1 MYSVALVQNQSEM
14 SHYGYADMRPMLEE
28 FGYKIKLYTAQNINN
43 LSSDLN
49 RLKFDGIVLATN
61 ALNDKTI
68 REIFYS
74 ESFKSS
80 FTQFIKKGRGCLI
93 LHQLRIAQEK
103 ERLSFLPSELNK
115 ILPKERKKGERAI
128 QGNLKLTSIGK
139 KNVCFL
145 YPNIINISEIKKQC
159 ITFKGLKGIYWHY
172 WDNVENSDWD
182 VLLYDTDSDGFE
194 RALVINSKEFEGYRI
209 VLSSLALDWQK
220 QKKLLQ
226 NILIYTI
233 EGRHNTAI
241 LKNSKKTITGF
252 EYFIESLNAQKYP
265 FRIYEIDQTL
275 EDFITNVENGIH
287 KIVLFGPSVQ
297 QESIDKKYGHIL
309 KQNVEKGNIKLINV
323 VVENTDLKKFY
334 ISGSERYALRLL
346 NGLELDI
353 QRELIKG
360 YIDGSFWSSVESLQI
375 MDALKSYLI
384 SRYDTDAIKHVLE
397 KAKLHDHDG
406 SYDEVF
412 GVSCA
417 LLWLRATYLGTTHK
431 DTQRTLR
438 WIRQNISDYED
449 REKALAY
456 STLLSIGEA
465 NKEEEKSLKNLLF
478 SLKNKIEFSS
488 EIDLIVYLKAAVLI
502 NCEEIIFPLIDRL
515 EKIQKYGYWVDLAT
529 TASAVN
535 TLLDSLDLLKRE
547 KYGQD
552 TLRSKVEPMIFKS
565 IIYIQNSKGEIHG
578 ETNNITYP
586 WDNKA
591 STSLKCIQ
599 AWLKFEELI
608 DFPVHE
614 LIEALKSYSS
624 IEVVSSTNKNSLIIL
639 DELRTDNK
647 KLAQKNMEL
656 VQEREKDLLQI
667 EKSKRVLRLNK
678 YLWVF
683 AFANLYIL
691 MSIVSYSLIIGTNT
705 PISNIFLDV
714 FARGWPFHL
723 MFLTFIVSVFGL
735 VSRWKRTDEE
745 VS

>member
-297 QESIDKKYGHIL
+297 QES
-309 KQNVEKGNIKLINV
+309 
-323 VVENTDLKKFY
+323 
-334 ISGSERYALRLL
+334 
-346 NGLELDI
+346 
-353 QRELIKG
+353 
-360 YIDGSFWSSVESLQI
+360 
-375 MDALKSYLI
+375 
-384 SRYDTDAIKHVLE
+384 
-397 KAKLHDHDG
+397 
-406 SYDEVF
+406 
-412 GVSCA
+412 
-417 LLWLRATYLGTTHK
+417 
-431 DTQRTLR
+431 
-438 WIRQNISDYED
+438 
-449 REKALAY
+449 
-456 STLLSIGEA
+456 
-465 NKEEEKSLKNLLF
+465 
-478 SLKNKIEFSS
+478 
-488 EIDLIVYLKAAVLI
+488 
-502 NCEEIIFPLIDRL
+502 
-515 EKIQKYGYWVDLAT
+515 
-529 TASAVN
+529 
-535 TLLDSLDLLKRE
+535 
-547 KYGQD
+547 
-552 TLRSKVEPMIFKS
+552 
-565 IIYIQNSKGEIHG
+565 
-578 ETNNITYP
+578 
-586 WDNKA
+586 
-591 STSLKCIQ
+591 
-599 AWLKFEELI
+599 
-608 DFPVHE
+608 
-614 LIEALKSYSS
+614 
-624 IEVVSSTNKNSLIIL
+624 
-639 DELRTDNK
+639 
-647 KLAQKNMEL
+647 
-656 VQEREKDLLQI
+656 
-667 EKSKRVLRLNK
+667 
-678 YLWVF
+678 
-683 AFANLYIL
+683 
-691 MSIVSYSLIIGTNT
+691 
-705 PISNIFLDV
+705 
-714 FARGWPFHL
+714 
-723 MFLTFIVSVFGL
+723 
-735 VSRWKRTDEE
+735 
-745 VS
+745 